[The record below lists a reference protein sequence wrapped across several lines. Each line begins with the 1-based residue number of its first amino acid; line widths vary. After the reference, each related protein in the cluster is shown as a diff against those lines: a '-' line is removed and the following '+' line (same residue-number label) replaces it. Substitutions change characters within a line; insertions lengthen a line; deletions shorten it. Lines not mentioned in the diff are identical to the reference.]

1 MQAPNTALAILLIV
15 LPLQQPEPK
24 PAAHPVC
31 DAGGPYAA
39 ECNGPLA
46 SVQLDGTGSYDPSGH
61 PLRFK
66 WSIECGSG
74 YLDDP
79 KSPTPTLFHPMTAC
93 SIACGRVDLKVTSPG
108 GVSVCGTDVSFLDTT
123 PPALTC
129 PPNVSVLSGAPFDPS
144 VTGFATAL
152 DTCQAALAIT
162 WSDVTL
168 PGVVPEQTLVVRTWV
183 ADDGCQSISCDQEI
197 TIAPYI
203 IPHVDIRPLECPN
216 PFLVSG
222 MASSA
227 TNVPASVLGNAF
239 DPSAINPNTVRM
251 SKGAF
256 SGISEGLVV
265 DFITP
270 LSIGIGDTET
280 PFIGPLCGCHA
291 VGPDNLLDLNLRFSE
306 LQIKFGLGLVNE
318 PIGSEV
324 PLTISGELLDG
335 TPWAGVDCVL
345 IQ

>member
-1 MQAPNTALAILLIV
+1 MQGLHLAPAILLV
-15 LPLQQPEPK
+15 LTPLQQPVEK
-24 PAAHPVC
+24 PAAPVC
-31 DAGGPYAA
+31 NAGGPYVA

-46 SVQLDGTGSYDPSGH
+46 SVQLDGTGSYDPSGK
-61 PLRFK
+61 PLRFR

-79 KSPTPTLFHPMTAC
+79 KSPTPTLYHPMIAC
-93 SIACGRVDLKVTSPG
+93 SITCGRVDLKVFSPSG
-108 GVSVCGTDVSFLDTT
+108 SSVCGTDVSFLDTT
-123 PPALTC
+123 PPAITC
-129 PPNVSVLSGAPFDPS
+129 PPSASVLLGDPFDPS

-152 DTCQAALAIT
+152 DTCQTAPVIT

-168 PGVVPEQTLVVRTWV
+168 PGQVPEQTLVVRTWV
-183 ADDGCQSISCDQEI
+183 ADDGCQSSSCEQEI

-203 IPHVDIRPLECPN
+203 IPHVDVLPVECPN

-222 MASSA
+222 GMASSA
-227 TNVPASVLGNAF
+227 ASVPASVLGNAF
-239 DPSAINPNTVRM
+239 DPGAINPNTVRM

-256 SGISEGLVV
+256 TGISENEV
-265 DFITP
+265 DFIQP
-270 LSIGIGDTET
+270 LSISIGDTET
-280 PFIGPLCGCHA
+280 PFFGPLCDCHA

-306 LQIKFGLGLVNE
+306 QQLKFGLGLVNE
-318 PIGSEV
+318 PIGSQV
-324 PLTISGELLDG
+324 PLTISGLLLDG